1 VLWQQVAFKELAE
14 LGEAATAACHKA
26 WAGKT
31 SPELSRRLEMLL
43 DKQEQD
49 RLSPSPPRLRILR
62 ALEALEFAGTP
73 KARHFLQK
81 LADDASEVFMT
92 REAKAALER
101 LARKPTMGQ

>member
-1 VLWQQVAFKELAE
+1 
-14 LGEAATAACHKA
+14 
-26 WAGKT
+26 
-31 SPELSRRLEMLL
+31 MLL

-81 LADDASEVFMT
+81 LADGASEVFMT

-101 LARKPTMGQ
+101 LARKPTMGH